1 MNISTIHKSPLAKKV
16 WFDQTKFYVLL
27 DDERE
32 IGIPLEWFKKLKLA
46 SFEELSQYRL
56 IGNGEGIHWE
66 ALDED
71 ILVEALL

>member
-1 MNISTIHKSPLAKKV
+1 MALAKKV

-27 DDERE
+27 DDERG

-56 IGNGEGIHWE
+56 IGNGGGIH
-66 ALDED
+66 
-71 ILVEALL
+71 